1 MNQRPSGY
9 EPDELPNCSIPRYL
23 FVLSPDSYII
33 IAYNPLF
40 VKHYF
45 QIPDLT
51 PFIHSICNRSAGYA
65 NKRQPFA
72 ALKTVAFFHL
82 NDIMKGTAHLLK

>member
-1 MNQRPSGY
+1 MP
-9 EPDELPNCSIPRYL
+9 
-23 FVLSPDSYII
+23 
-33 IAYNPLF
+33 F

-51 PFIHSICNRSAGYA
+51 PFIHSICTLSAGYA